1 MNNIYLIRLPNGM
14 SCDAYAA
21 ADMNLKIGDYAIL
34 KRDFSLEYV
43 HITRCTMTDAPA
55 EKTAQLP
62 QIQRIATVLDRAAA
76 TENEA
81 HAKSAFRTACQMVE
95 KMALPMKLLNACYS
109 FDRKLVTIQFTAE
122 GRVDFRELV
131 KELSQALGT
140 RLDLRQIGVRDE
152 TSICGGIAVCGQ
164 VLCCSR
170 FLREFNSINVK
181 MAKDQ
186 DLSLTPSTISG
197 VCGRLKCC
205 LKYEHEGYVEMEK
218 SMPRR
223 GELCEC
229 AKGKGRVA
237 DRNMLTQ
244 MVTLA
249 LEDGGSVTL
258 HASELT
264 YRLRGKAPEMKKSTP
279 EETVDF
285 EMPDFSQIGKKS
297 TPVSSAVSAAPTEI
311 PETIEPPPE
320 IPADNPDINAAFVG
334 NNRKNNSKRNK
345 RNRRENSRSR
355 HRNNRSKQEE
365 RFDRRGKSHL
375 GDED

>member
-1 MNNIYLIRLPNGM
+1 MNNIYLTRLPNGM
-14 SCDAYAA
+14 TCEAFAA
-21 ADMNLKIGDYAIL
+21 VDLILKPGDFAIL
-34 KRDFSLEYV
+34 KRDYSLEYV
-43 HITRCTMTDAPA
+43 QIVRVLLNDAPT
-55 EKTAQLP
+55 EQTSPLP
-62 QIQRIATVLDRAAA
+62 EIQRIATVIDRATA

-81 HAKSAFRTACQMVE
+81 HAKSAYRTACQMVE
-95 KMALPMKLLNACYS
+95 KMGLPMKLLNASYS
-109 FDRKLVTIQFTAE
+109 FDRKLVTIQFTAD

-131 KELSQALGT
+131 KELSHALGT

-205 LKYEHEGYVEMEK
+205 LKFEHEGYVEMEK

-229 AKGKGRVA
+229 EKGRGRVA

-244 MVTLA
+244 MVTLS

-258 HASELT
+258 HASELK
-264 YRLRGKAPEMKKSTP
+264 YRLRGKAPEPKKAPETEELVFEVPLIASAPSSTAAAA
-279 EETVDF
+279 
-285 EMPDFSQIGKKS
+285 
-297 TPVSSAVSAAPTEI
+297 VSSAALPAEKAAAPA
-311 PETIEPPPE
+311 
-320 IPADNPDINAAFVG
+320 ADN
-334 NNRKNNSKRNK
+334 NNSEGEKNKNRNKNTHRHKKRRHKNNNNKNNS
-345 RNRRENSRSR
+345 NSG
-355 HRNNRSKQEE
+355 EY
-365 RFDRRGKSHL
+365 
-375 GDED
+375 

>member
-1 MNNIYLIRLPNGM
+1 MNNTYLVKMPNGM
-14 SCDAYAA
+14 SCEAYADA
-21 ADMNLKIGDYAIL
+21 EMTLKKGDYVIV

-43 HITRCTMTDAPA
+43 QILRTTAVDAA
-55 EKTAQLP
+55 SEVTSALP
-62 QIQRIATVLDRAAA
+62 QIQRIATVNDRAAA

-81 HAKSAFRTACQMVE
+81 HAKSAYRTACAMVE
-95 KMALPMKLLNACYS
+95 KMELPMKLLNASYS
-109 FDRKLVTIQFTAE
+109 FDRKLVTIQFTAD

-131 KELSQALGT
+131 KELSHALGT

-229 AKGKGRVA
+229 EKGKGRVA

-249 LEDGGSVTL
+249 LEDGGTVTL
-258 HASELT
+258 HASELK
-264 YRLRGKAPEMKKSTP
+264 YRLRGKAPEMKKPVEEEVGKDDIFNIPVIAGSSSRPGAPAPAAAAVP
-279 EETVDF
+279 EEKDDDTDHG
-285 EMPDFSQIGKKS
+285 GKRR
-297 TPVSSAVSAAPTEI
+297 
-311 PETIEPPPE
+311 
-320 IPADNPDINAAFVG
+320 
-334 NNRKNNSKRNK
+334 NNKRNK
-345 RNRRENSRSR
+345 R
-355 HRNNRSKQEE
+355 
-365 RFDRRGKSHL
+365 RGKHRHHQS
-375 GDED
+375 GNGSQD

>member
-1 MNNIYLIRLPNGM
+1 MNNLYLTKLPNGM
-14 SCDAYAA
+14 TCEAFA
-21 ADMNLKIGDYAIL
+21 NNEIVLKSGDYVIM

-43 HITRCTMTDAPA
+43 EIIRKISSDAA
-55 EKTAQLP
+55 SEVTSQLP
-62 QIQRIATVLDRAAA
+62 EIQRVATVLDRATA

-81 HAKSAFRTACQMVE
+81 HAKSAYRTACTMVE
-95 KMALPMKLLNACYS
+95 QMQLPMKLLNASYS
-109 FDRKLVTIQFTAE
+109 FDRKLVTIQFTAD

-131 KELSQALGT
+131 KELSHALGC

-186 DLSLTPSTISG
+186 DLSLTPTTISG

-205 LKYEHEGYVEMEK
+205 LKFEHEGYVEMEK

-229 AKGKGRVA
+229 EKGKGRVS

-258 HASELT
+258 HASELK
-264 YRLRGKAPEMKKSTP
+264 YRLRGKAPEPKKEVR
-279 EETVDF
+279 EEAPV
-285 EMPDFSQIGKKS
+285 EDFSYFA
-297 TPVSSAVSAAPTEI
+297 PVNIAPAAAPAE
-311 PETIEPPPE
+311 EKSNQQSGDSE
-320 IPADNPDINAAFVG
+320 NKNNNNKRRN
-334 NNRKNNSKRNK
+334 NNRRNNK
-345 RNRRENSRSR
+345 R
-355 HRNNRSKQEE
+355 RNNKNHDNSGQRNSGE
-365 RFDRRGKSHL
+365 
-375 GDED
+375 

>member
-1 MNNIYLIRLPNGM
+1 MNNTYLVKMPNGM
-14 SCDAYAA
+14 SCEAYADA
-21 ADMNLKIGDYAIL
+21 EMMLQKGDYVIL

-43 HITRCTMTDAPA
+43 QILRSTSVDASA
-55 EKTAQLP
+55 EVTSALP
-62 QIQRIATVLDRAAA
+62 QIQRVATVNDRAAA

-81 HAKSAFRTACQMVE
+81 HAKSAYRTACAMVE
-95 KMALPMKLLNACYS
+95 KMELPMKLLNASYS
-109 FDRKLVTIQFTAE
+109 FDRKLVTIQFTAD

-131 KELSQALGT
+131 KELSHALGT

-229 AKGKGRVA
+229 EKGKGRVA

-249 LEDGGSVTL
+249 LEDGGTVTL
-258 HASELT
+258 HASELK
-264 YRLRGKAPEMKKSTP
+264 YRLRGKAPEMKKVEEEEVGKDDIFNIPVIAGSSSRPGVSAPDAAAVP
-279 EETVDF
+279 EEKED
-285 EMPDFSQIGKKS
+285 DSDRNGSKRR
-297 TPVSSAVSAAPTEI
+297 
-311 PETIEPPPE
+311 
-320 IPADNPDINAAFVG
+320 
-334 NNRKNNSKRNK
+334 NNKRNK
-345 RNRRENSRSR
+345 R
-355 HRNNRSKQEE
+355 
-365 RFDRRGKSHL
+365 RGKHKHHQS
-375 GDED
+375 GNGSQD

>member
-1 MNNIYLIRLPNGM
+1 MNNTYLIRLPNGM
-14 SCDAYAA
+14 SCECFADAELI
-21 ADMNLKIGDYAIL
+21 LKAGDYAIL

-43 HITRCTMTDAPA
+43 QIIRRTAEDAPT
-55 EKTAQLP
+55 ETTSLLP
-62 QIQRIATVLDRAAA
+62 QIQRIATVMDRATA

-81 HAKSAFRTACQMVE
+81 HAKSAYRTACTMVE
-95 KMALPMKLLNACYS
+95 KMGLPMKLLNASYS
-109 FDRKLVTIQFTAE
+109 FDRKLVTIQFTAD

-131 KELSQALGT
+131 KELSHALGT

-205 LKYEHEGYVEMEK
+205 LKFEHDGYVEMEK

-229 AKGKGRVA
+229 EKGKGRVA

-244 MVTLA
+244 MVTLS
-249 LEDGGSVTL
+249 LEDGGTVTL
-258 HASELT
+258 HASELK
-264 YRLRGKAPEMKKSTP
+264 YRLRGKAPEMKKVVK
-279 EETVDF
+279 EEPAEY
-285 EMPDFSQIGKKS
+285 EMPVFSALPDTNKN
-297 TPVSSAVSAAPTEI
+297 SAAAVKEESAG
-311 PETIEPPPE
+311 ETQKNKENR
-320 IPADNPDINAAFVG
+320 DNNNSG
-334 NNRKNNSKRNK
+334 NNNHKRNNK
-345 RNRRENSRSR
+345 RRNNKRRNRHSN
-355 HRNNRSKQEE
+355 QE
-365 RFDRRGKSHL
+365 GGNG
-375 GDED
+375 GDGQN

>member
-1 MNNIYLIRLPNGM
+1 MINIYMTRLPNGM
-14 SCDAYAA
+14 TCEAA
-21 ADMNLKIGDYAIL
+21 GEASLGLKNGDYAII
-34 KRDFSLEYV
+34 KRDYSLEYV
-43 HITRCTMTDAPA
+43 QIMRELKSDAPA
-55 EKTAQLP
+55 EETNLLAP
-62 QIQRIATVLDRAAA
+62 VQRIATVIDRATA

-81 HAKSAFRTACQMVE
+81 HAKSAYRTACQMVE
-95 KMALPMKLLNACYS
+95 KMQLPMKLLNASYS
-109 FDRKLVTIQFTAE
+109 FDRKLVTIQFTAD

-131 KELSQALGT
+131 KELSHALSC

-205 LKYEHEGYVEMEK
+205 LKFEHEGYVEMEK

-229 AKGKGRVA
+229 EKGRGRVS

-244 MVTLA
+244 MVTLQ

-258 HASELT
+258 HASELK
-264 YRLRGKAPEMKKSTP
+264 YRLRGKAPEPRQEAVKV
-279 EETVDF
+279 EEEAF
-285 EMPDFSQIGKKS
+285 EMPVFANVQTTVKEE
-297 TPVSSAVSAAPTEI
+297 PAAVDAQE
-311 PETIEPPPE
+311 
-320 IPADNPDINAAFVG
+320 NK
-334 NNRKNNSKRNK
+334 NNQNNHHRNDQNNKNNHKNNRRNNRRKNNRRNHQD
-345 RNRRENSRSR
+345 NPR
-355 HRNNRSKQEE
+355 HGHS
-365 RFDRRGKSHL
+365 G
-375 GDED
+375 EDD

>member
-1 MNNIYLIRLPNGM
+1 
-14 SCDAYAA
+14 
-21 ADMNLKIGDYAIL
+21 
-34 KRDFSLEYV
+34 
-43 HITRCTMTDAPA
+43 
-55 EKTAQLP
+55 
-62 QIQRIATVLDRAAA
+62 
-76 TENEA
+76 
-81 HAKSAFRTACQMVE
+81 
-95 KMALPMKLLNACYS
+95 MKLLNASYS
-109 FDRKLVTIQFTAE
+109 FDRKLVTIQFTAD

-131 KELSQALGT
+131 KELSHALGT

-229 AKGKGRVA
+229 EKGKGRVA

-249 LEDGGSVTL
+249 LEDGGTVTL
-258 HASELT
+258 HASELK
-264 YRLRGKAPEMKKSTP
+264 YRLRGKAPEMKKVEEEEVGKDDIFNIPVIAGSSSRPGVPAPDAAAVP
-279 EETVDF
+279 EEKED
-285 EMPDFSQIGKKS
+285 DSDRNGSKRR
-297 TPVSSAVSAAPTEI
+297 
-311 PETIEPPPE
+311 
-320 IPADNPDINAAFVG
+320 
-334 NNRKNNSKRNK
+334 NNKRNK
-345 RNRRENSRSR
+345 R
-355 HRNNRSKQEE
+355 
-365 RFDRRGKSHL
+365 RGKHKHHQSAN
-375 GDED
+375 GNQD

>member
-1 MNNIYLIRLPNGM
+1 MNNIYLTRLPNGM
-14 SCDAYAA
+14 TCESFANAEIA
-21 ADMNLKIGDYAIL
+21 VKPGDYVIL

-43 HITRCTMTDAPA
+43 EVMRSTAEDAPA
-55 EKTAQLP
+55 EITNQLP
-62 QIQRIATVLDRAAA
+62 EIQRIATVIDRATA

-81 HAKSAFRTACQMVE
+81 HAKSAYRTACAMVE
-95 KMALPMKLLNACYS
+95 QMQLPMKLLNASYS
-109 FDRKLVTIQFTAE
+109 FDRKLVTIQFTAD

-131 KELSQALGT
+131 KELSHALGT

-205 LKYEHEGYVEMEK
+205 LKFEHEGYVEMEK

-229 AKGKGRVA
+229 EKGKGRVA

-249 LEDGGSVTL
+249 LEDGGTVTL
-258 HASELT
+258 HASELK
-264 YRLRGKAPEMKKSTP
+264 YRLRGKAPELKKMVK
-279 EETVDF
+279 EELPA
-285 EMPDFSQIGKKS
+285 EDFSYFP
-297 TPVSSAVSAAPTEI
+297 PVNMPPASPAAAPAAA
-311 PETIEPPPE
+311 PEKSKQSSG
-320 IPADNPDINAAFVG
+320 DNECKNNNNNKRRN
-334 NNRKNNSKRNK
+334 NNRRNNK
-345 RNRRENSRSR
+345 R
-355 HRNNRSKQEE
+355 RNNNNNRHDNSGHGGGSGEE
-365 RFDRRGKSHL
+365 
-375 GDED
+375 

>member
-1 MNNIYLIRLPNGM
+1 MNNIYLTRLPNGM
-14 SCDAYAA
+14 TCEAFADAELI
-21 ADMNLKIGDYAIL
+21 LKNGDYVIL

-43 HITRCTMTDAPA
+43 EIIRSTSTDAPSDI
-55 EKTAQLP
+55 TNQLP
-62 QIQRIATVLDRAAA
+62 EIQRIATVLDRATA

-81 HAKSAFRTACQMVE
+81 HAKSAYRTACSMVE
-95 KMALPMKLLNACYS
+95 KMQLPMKLLNASYS
-109 FDRKLVTIQFTAE
+109 FDRKLVTIQFTAD

-131 KELSQALGT
+131 KELSHALGC

-229 AKGKGRVA
+229 EKGKGRVA

-249 LEDGGSVTL
+249 LEDGGTVTL
-258 HASELT
+258 HASELK
-264 YRLRGKAPEMKKSTP
+264 YRLRGKAPEMKKVEEEEVGKDDIFNIPVIAGSSSRPGVSAPDAAAVP
-279 EETVDF
+279 EEKED
-285 EMPDFSQIGKKS
+285 DSDRNGSKRR
-297 TPVSSAVSAAPTEI
+297 
-311 PETIEPPPE
+311 
-320 IPADNPDINAAFVG
+320 
-334 NNRKNNSKRNK
+334 NNKRNK
-345 RNRRENSRSR
+345 R
-355 HRNNRSKQEE
+355 
-365 RFDRRGKSHL
+365 RGKHKHHQSAN
-375 GDED
+375 GNQD

>member
-1 MNNIYLIRLPNGM
+1 MINTYLTKLPNGM
-14 SCDAYAA
+14 SCDIAA
-21 ADMNLKIGDYAIL
+21 AAEMGLKADDYVIV
-34 KRDFSLEYV
+34 KRDYSLEYV
-43 HITRCTMTDAPA
+43 RVVRMTGEDVPA
-55 EKTAQLP
+55 EQTSLLP
-62 QIQRIATVLDRAAA
+62 QAQRIATVIDRAAA

-81 HAKSAFRTACQMVE
+81 HAKSAYRTACQMVE
-95 KMALPMKLLNACYS
+95 KMALPMKLLNASYS
-109 FDRKLVTIQFTAE
+109 FDRKLVTIQFTAD

-131 KELSQALGT
+131 KELSQALSC

-205 LKYEHEGYVEMEK
+205 LKFEHDGYVEMEK

-229 AKGKGRVA
+229 SKGRGRVS

-244 MVTLA
+244 MVTLQ
-249 LEDGGSVTL
+249 LEEGGSVTL
-258 HASELT
+258 HASELK
-264 YRLRGKAPEMKKSTP
+264 YRLRGKAPEPKKV
-279 EETVDF
+279 EEVADSSFDMPIFPNGNIHAIATVK
-285 EMPDFSQIGKKS
+285 EVATAKE
-297 TPVSSAVSAAPTEI
+297 SAAER
-311 PETIEPPPE
+311 E
-320 IPADNPDINAAFVG
+320 DSAAEKTPGKNNEKRNQHKNRKNRNHKRKNQRRNQDG
-334 NNRKNNSKRNK
+334 NNR
-345 RNRRENSRSR
+345 
-355 HRNNRSKQEE
+355 
-365 RFDRRGKSHL
+365 RGDS
-375 GDED
+375 ED

>member
-1 MNNIYLIRLPNGM
+1 MNNVYLTRLPNGM
-14 SCDAYAA
+14 ITEAFADAEIV
-21 ADMNLKIGDYAIL
+21 LKNGDYVIL

-43 HITRCTMTDAPA
+43 EVIRLTATDSPGEITG
-55 EKTAQLP
+55 QLP
-62 QIQRIATVLDRAAA
+62 EIQRIATVLDRATA

-81 HAKSAFRTACQMVE
+81 HAKSAYRTACSMVE
-95 KMALPMKLLNACYS
+95 KMQLPMKLLNASYS
-109 FDRKLVTIQFTAE
+109 FDRKLVTIQFTAD

-131 KELSQALGT
+131 KELSHALGC

-186 DLSLTPSTISG
+186 DLSLTPTTISG

-205 LKYEHEGYVEMEK
+205 LKFEHEGYVEMEK

-229 AKGKGRVA
+229 EKGKGRVA

-249 LEDGGSVTL
+249 LEDGGTVTL
-258 HASELT
+258 HASELK
-264 YRLRGKAPEMKKSTP
+264 YRLRGKAPEPKKVVK
-279 EETVDF
+279 EEAPA
-285 EMPDFSQIGKKS
+285 EDFSYFA
-297 TPVSSAVSAAPTEI
+297 PVNTAPAAPA
-311 PETIEPPPE
+311 PEKNHQNSGDGE
-320 IPADNPDINAAFVG
+320 NKNS
-334 NNRKNNSKRNK
+334 NNNNK
-345 RNRRENSRSR
+345 R
-355 HRNNRSKQEE
+355 RNNRRNNK
-365 RFDRRGKSHL
+365 RRNNRHDNSGQRNGS
-375 GDED
+375 GDE

>member
-1 MNNIYLIRLPNGM
+1 MNNIYLTRLPNGM
-14 SCDAYAA
+14 TCEAFAA
-21 ADMNLKIGDYAIL
+21 VDLILKPGDFAIL
-34 KRDFSLEYV
+34 KRDYSLEYV
-43 HITRCTMTDAPA
+43 QIVRVLLNDAPT
-55 EKTAQLP
+55 EQTSPLP
-62 QIQRIATVLDRAAA
+62 EIQRIATVIDRATA

-81 HAKSAFRTACQMVE
+81 HAKSAYRTACQMVE
-95 KMALPMKLLNACYS
+95 KMGLPMKLLNASYS
-109 FDRKLVTIQFTAE
+109 FDRKLVTIQFTAD

-131 KELSQALGT
+131 KELSHALGT

-205 LKYEHEGYVEMEK
+205 LKFEHEGYVEMEK

-229 AKGKGRVA
+229 EKGRGRVA

-244 MVTLA
+244 MVTLS

-258 HASELT
+258 HASELK
-264 YRLRGKAPEMKKSTP
+264 YRLRGKAPEPKKVQQEEKPVFEIPIIAGAKTFAAEPADAVP
-279 EETVDF
+279 EENENISEAQD
-285 EMPDFSQIGKKS
+285 SSNNNGKNQKNS
-297 TPVSSAVSAAPTEI
+297 
-311 PETIEPPPE
+311 
-320 IPADNPDINAAFVG
+320 DKRNQK
-334 NNRKNNSKRNK
+334 NNRRNHRKNN
-345 RNRRENSRSR
+345 NRRKGQRPQNDDQSNR
-355 HRNNRSKQEE
+355 RNYHYDQ
-365 RFDRRGKSHL
+365 
-375 GDED
+375 DEQD

>member
-1 MNNIYLIRLPNGM
+1 MNNVYLMRLPNGM
-14 SCDAYAA
+14 TLEGFANAELG
-21 ADMNLKIGDYAIL
+21 LKNGDYAIL
-34 KRDFSLEYV
+34 KRDYSLEYV
-43 HITRCTMTDAPA
+43 EVVRSTKVDVP
-55 EKTAQLP
+55 EEESKLLP
-62 QIQRIATVLDRAAA
+62 EVQRIATVLDRATA

-81 HAKSAFRTACQMVE
+81 HAKSAYRTACQMVE
-95 KMALPMKLLNACYS
+95 KMALPMKLLNASYS
-109 FDRKLVTIQFTAE
+109 FDRKLVTIQFTAD

-131 KELSQALGT
+131 KELSHALSC

-205 LKYEHEGYVEMEK
+205 LKFEHEGYVEMEK

-229 AKGKGRVA
+229 DKGKGRVS

-244 MVTLA
+244 MVTLQ

-258 HASELT
+258 HASELK
-264 YRLRGKAPEMKKSTP
+264 YRLRGKAPEPKKEVKVEEDVFDIPLISTP
-279 EETVDF
+279 L
-285 EMPDFSQIGKKS
+285 
-297 TPVSSAVSAAPTEI
+297 AAATPTEKREQD
-311 PETIEPPPE
+311 PNKRSGNEQR
-320 IPADNPDINAAFVG
+320 DNREKN
-334 NNRKNNSKRNK
+334 KNNENGNGNK
-345 RNRRENSRSR
+345 NNNKHR
-355 HRNNRSKQEE
+355 RNNRHKNNNRRRNE
-365 RFDRRGKSHL
+365 RNDRHERY
-375 GDED
+375 DEDEQ

>member
-1 MNNIYLIRLPNGM
+1 MNNTYLTKLPNGM
-14 SCDAYAA
+14 SCEAFAA
-21 ADMNLKIGDYAIL
+21 AELILKPGDYAIL

-43 HITRCTMTDAPA
+43 QILRQTARDVPA
-55 EKTAQLP
+55 EQTAQLP
-62 QIQRIATVLDRAAA
+62 EIQRIATVIDRGTA

-81 HAKSAFRTACQMVE
+81 HAKSAYRTACQMVE
-95 KMALPMKLLNACYS
+95 KMNLPMKLLNASYS
-109 FDRKLVTIQFTAE
+109 FDRKLVTIQFTAD

-131 KELSQALGT
+131 KELSHALGT

-205 LKYEHEGYVEMEK
+205 LKFEHEGYVEMEK

-229 AKGKGRVA
+229 EKGRGRVA

-244 MVTLA
+244 MVTLS
-249 LEDGGSVTL
+249 LEDGGMVTL
-258 HASELT
+258 HASELK
-264 YRLRGKAPEMKKSTP
+264 YRLRGKAPEPKKAVEEEQPKFEIPLIAGSAAPAASPARTP
-279 EETVDF
+279 EET
-285 EMPDFSQIGKKS
+285 
-297 TPVSSAVSAAPTEI
+297 
-311 PETIEPPPE
+311 PEADEN
-320 IPADNPDINAAFVG
+320 PAQNKNNKNQDKRNKNNRR
-334 NNRKNNSKRNK
+334 NNRKNNHRRKGQHDHSEDDR
-345 RNRRENSRSR
+345 RNRRSEN
-355 HRNNRSKQEE
+355 
-365 RFDRRGKSHL
+365 
-375 GDED
+375 EDMD

>member
-1 MNNIYLIRLPNGM
+1 MNNIYVVKLPNGM
-14 SCDAYAA
+14 TTDAVCS
-21 ADMNLKIGDYAIL
+21 ADIMLNPGDYAIL

-43 HITRCTMTDAPA
+43 QIMRKSANDAVPEA
-55 EKTAQLP
+55 VAQLP
-62 QIQRIATVLDRAAA
+62 CIQRIATVLDRATA

-81 HAKSAFRTACQMVE
+81 HAKSAYRTACQMVE
-95 KMALPMKLLNACYS
+95 KMNLPMKLLNASYS
-109 FDRKLVTIQFTAE
+109 FDRKLVTIQFTAD

-131 KELSQALGT
+131 KELSHALGI

-205 LKYEHEGYVEMEK
+205 LKFEHEGYVEMEK

-229 AKGKGRVA
+229 EKGKGRVS

-258 HASELT
+258 HASELK
-264 YRLRGKAPEMKKSTP
+264 YRLRGKAPEPQKAQEVIP
-279 EETVDF
+279 EENIFDLPFFPIEEKNQAVPAQEEDSAQ
-285 EMPDFSQIGKKS
+285 DKNGNKDRKS
-297 TPVSSAVSAAPTEI
+297 KHQR
-311 PETIEPPPE
+311 
-320 IPADNPDINAAFVG
+320 
-334 NNRKNNSKRNK
+334 NNRKRNK
-345 RNRRENSRSR
+345 RHNKGNRRNVED
-355 HRNNRSKQEE
+355 
-365 RFDRRGKSHL
+365 FD
-375 GDED
+375 D

>member
-1 MNNIYLIRLPNGM
+1 MNSIYLTRLPNGM
-14 SCDAYAA
+14 TCEAFANTEIA
-21 ADMNLKIGDYAIL
+21 VKPGDYVIM

-43 HITRCTMTDAPA
+43 EVIRRTAEDAPT
-55 EKTAQLP
+55 EITTQLP
-62 QIQRIATVLDRAAA
+62 EIQRIATVIDRATA

-81 HAKSAFRTACQMVE
+81 HAKSAYRTACAMVE
-95 KMALPMKLLNACYS
+95 QMQLPMKLLNASYS
-109 FDRKLVTIQFTAE
+109 FDRKLVTIQFTAD

-131 KELSQALGT
+131 KELSHALGC

-205 LKYEHEGYVEMEK
+205 LKFEHEGYVEMEK

-229 AKGKGRVA
+229 EKGKGRVA

-244 MVTLA
+244 MVTLN
-249 LEDGGSVTL
+249 LEDGGTVTL
-258 HASELT
+258 HASELK
-264 YRLRGKAPEMKKSTP
+264 YRLRGKAPEPKKTVTEEAPAEEFSYFPPVNLTP
-279 EETVDF
+279 EV
-285 EMPDFSQIGKKS
+285 PD
-297 TPVSSAVSAAPTEI
+297 
-311 PETIEPPPE
+311 
-320 IPADNPDINAAFVG
+320 NAAG
-334 NNRKNNSKRNK
+334 QEKNKPDSGDGEPKNNNNNKRRNNNRRHNK
-345 RNRRENSRSR
+345 RRHNNRRDNSG
-355 HRNNRSKQEE
+355 EE
-365 RFDRRGKSHL
+365 
-375 GDED
+375 